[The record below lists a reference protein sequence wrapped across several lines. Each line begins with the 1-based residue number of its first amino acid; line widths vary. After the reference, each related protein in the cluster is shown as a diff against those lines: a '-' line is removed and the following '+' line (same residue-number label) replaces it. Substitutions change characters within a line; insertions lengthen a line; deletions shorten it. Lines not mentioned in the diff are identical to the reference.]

1 MQDRREVS
9 GRRAERTLSWHQLA
23 AGKCLLYVRA
33 TRRVRPG
40 GIKWSYICISRC
52 NPKMFA
58 RFAALTDA
66 RFLESQL
73 PPRLLRLLF
82 ERLVRLRQVNELD
95 AWWSKVA
102 SKRT

>member
-1 MQDRREVS
+1 
-9 GRRAERTLSWHQLA
+9 
-23 AGKCLLYVRA
+23 
-33 TRRVRPG
+33 
-40 GIKWSYICISRC
+40 
-52 NPKMFA
+52 MFA

-95 AWWSKVA
+95 AWWSNSCEQKNVNH
-102 SKRT
+102 SVSVHGLT

>member
-1 MQDRREVS
+1 
-9 GRRAERTLSWHQLA
+9 
-23 AGKCLLYVRA
+23 
-33 TRRVRPG
+33 
-40 GIKWSYICISRC
+40 
-52 NPKMFA
+52 MFA

-82 ERLVRLRQVNELD
+82 ERLVRLRKVNELD